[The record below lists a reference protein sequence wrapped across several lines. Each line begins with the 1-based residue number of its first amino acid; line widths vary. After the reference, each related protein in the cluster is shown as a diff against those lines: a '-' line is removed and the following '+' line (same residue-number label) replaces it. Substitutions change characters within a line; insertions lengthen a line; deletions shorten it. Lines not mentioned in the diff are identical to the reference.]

1 MNFLPRNLDQGILR
15 PGGEAAEPPLYWKS
29 NVTNTINEQLGG
41 GVNDSFWVTT
51 DGIYDEVN
59 FERGKLCSGL
69 IYGSVQSGK
78 TFSMLGVSALA
89 LDDDV
94 DIVIILG
101 GSKSALRQQTHTRV
115 IEQLARTNSRNDNL
129 DQNAKRFI
137 SPSWNTNRLEV
148 EPTSYIN
155 PSTWKAMH
163 IDGKKIICTILKH
176 HDHLKQVRLAVAA
189 IIQNITEDGKPLN
202 LLILDDEADDVS
214 VPGQN
219 INDKT
224 TSRQIVNI
232 WKGNSGVGKVD
243 PRIAAAYL
251 AYTATPQANILRSL
265 LSPSSP
271 LAIKNFVKVLKPSL
285 QHDLCIQESRALY
298 NDVTGLDKSYHGGE
312 IFYNFG
318 NEDERE
324 SVVNIPNDEIGE
336 DEDKNHYQ
344 HRITDLFFDQSMYHF
359 FITAAMKLHSERED
373 EAHKSF
379 TESYIGDG
387 HESESVLDSKLPK
400 PHTMLFHPSHLGDE
414 HLLGKV
420 KIAKWINYQ
429 DDTEFADTVVEYE
442 EPEGEMPIIN
452 NQNLVRRFRAN
463 EDTWQR
469 EFLRINRHIA
479 SFNRGA
485 GSDFFQFADGKW
497 EEIKHLLISE
507 IFPNF
512 NVCIINSR
520 VDTDDKMEYDNV
532 KKDGRWY
539 PPKHHLSILV
549 SGNVLAR
556 GITIRG
562 LCTSVLMRNPGVH
575 SADNDMQMQRWF
587 GYRKKE
593 IVLSRVV
600 CYSDQK
606 QRLVNY
612 HRDDTSAR
620 LAYMNT
626 TTPEEFLD
634 VLVREG
640 RDYRAT
646 LRVDGSGNARQQG
659 ILPPSQQCWT
669 FNLGETPADLISNA
683 DKIKTFLQANPEE
696 ITFGDKSYGWVRRDI
711 SSSNIADFL
720 DGFRFHSHIGD
731 RNSLNVW
738 NSIRRTLNL
747 EDRYYRPDQTNEF
760 FSEFLPGSERIESEE
775 AVRFSPYRVAAY
787 LRFWYALQNANLEAF
802 PIDVW
807 EKERTMN
814 RHWSNLTPAQKR
826 APTFNFVVRNS
837 RNEKGGLDL
846 GVECGASERSRIS
859 GSLWGSR
866 GEEREGRYPG
876 DQLIDLIR
884 RNREDRPQR
893 GGLRKMGDPGLI
905 YILPAVDPG
914 TGEDFI
920 QMGVI
925 FPEGGPVILDLIGIG
940 ERDE

>member
-1 MNFLPRNLDQGILR
+1 MPRNRDQGVIR
-15 PGGEAAEPPLYWKS
+15 PRDERGAPPYWKT
-29 NVTNTINEQLGG
+29 NVTNTIEEQLGR
-41 GVNDSFWVTT
+41 GVNDLFWATS
-51 DGIYDEVN
+51 DDIYDGMS
-59 FERGKLCSGL
+59 FERGELCSGL

-115 IEQLARTNSRNDNL
+115 IEQLARTNTRRNNI
-129 DQNAKRFI
+129 DQNSRRYI
-137 SPSWNTNRLEV
+137 SPSWNSNNLEV

-155 PSTWKAMH
+155 PSAWKNAY
-163 IDGKKIICTILKH
+163 DGDKKIICTILKH
-176 HDHLKQVRLAVAA
+176 HDHLKQVRRAVAE
-189 IIQNITEDGKPLN
+189 IIKDISEEEPPLK

-214 VPGQN
+214 VPGRN

-232 WKGNSGVGKVD
+232 WQGNSGVGEVD
-243 PRIAAAYL
+243 SRIAATYL

-285 QHDLCIQESRALY
+285 QHNLCTQESRALY
-298 NDVTGLDKSYHGGE
+298 NDVNGLDKSYHGGE

-318 NEDERE
+318 IEADRE
-324 SVVNIPNDEIGE
+324 SVVDIPNIEIGE
-336 DEDKNHYQ
+336 GENEDEYEHIITNH
-344 HRITDLFFDQSMYHF
+344 FFEQSMRHF
-359 FITAAMKLHSERED
+359 FITAAMKLHKERID
-373 EAHKSF
+373 DQYKSF
-379 TESYIGDG
+379 TVSYDDG
-387 HESESVLDSKLPK
+387 YESEAELESKLPK
-400 PHTMLFHPSHLGDE
+400 PHTMLFHPSHLGDQ

-429 DDTEFADTVVEYE
+429 DGTGLADTVVEYE
-442 EPEGEMPIIN
+442 DDEHNFPIISN
-452 NQNLVRRFRAN
+452 ENLARRFAAN
-463 EDTWQR
+463 EDTWQI
-469 EFLRINRHIA
+469 EFARINRHIA
-479 SFNRGA
+479 SFNHGA
-485 GSDFFQFADGKW
+485 GSDFFQFGDGDW

-520 VDTDDKMEYDNV
+520 IDTDDKMEYDNV

-600 CYSDQK
+600 CFEDQK
-606 QRLVNY
+606 QRLINY

-626 TTPEEFLD
+626 RTPEEFLD

-640 RDYRAT
+640 LDYRAT
-646 LRVDGSGNARQQG
+646 LRVDGSGNARLQG
-659 ILPPSQQCWT
+659 ILPPRQQCWS
-669 FNLGETPADLISNA
+669 FNLGETNTDFIVNA

-696 ITFGDKSYGWVRRDI
+696 ITFGATSYGWVRREI
-711 SSSNIADFL
+711 SSLEIADFL
-720 DGFRFHSHIGD
+720 DDFRFENHVGD
-731 RNSLNVW
+731 RNSVHVW
-738 NSIRRTLNL
+738 NSIQRTLNPR
-747 EDRYYRPDQTNEF
+747 ERFFRPDKTNEF
-760 FSEFLPGSERIESEE
+760 FSRHLPGDERIESEE

-787 LRFWYALQNANLEAF
+787 LRFWHNLQNARLEGF

-807 EKERTMN
+807 ENESTIN
-814 RHWSNLTPAQKR
+814 RHWSNLTDLQKMP
-826 APTFNFVVRNS
+826 PTFNFVVRNS
-837 RNEKGGLDL
+837 RNENGGLDL
-846 GVECGASERSRIS
+846 GVQCGASRRSRAS
-859 GSLWGSR
+859 KSTWGSR
-866 GEEREGRYPG
+866 GDGRYPG
-876 DQLIDLIR
+876 DQLIDLIGWR
-884 RNREDRPQR
+884 EEDRPTR
-893 GGLRKMGDPGLI
+893 EGLRGMGDPGLI
-905 YILPAVDPG
+905 YILPAVDPD
-914 TGEDFI
+914 TGDDFI

-925 FPEGGPVILDLIGIG
+925 FPEGGPVVFDLIGIG
-940 ERDE
+940 ERNE